1 MNDASL
7 SVVPK
12 TGLADLKENFRS
24 DLLPGFLVFLIAL
37 PLCSGVSMAVGLV
50 VLVFASFLNVQLLN
64 EYSSCLVNLLKSF
77 KP

>member
-12 TGLADLKENFRS
+12 TGLAGLKENFRS

-37 PLCSGVSMAVGLV
+37 PLCSGVSMAAGLI
-50 VLVFASFLNVQLLN
+50 VLVFASFLNVQLLD
-64 EYSSCLVNLLKSF
+64 EYSSCLVNSPKSLE
-77 KP
+77 P